1 MLQPVFVLMS
11 QITHLNTV
19 NHVYSWTIASLKS
32 RYLPAFLKPEY
43 GKKSHKRQYGS
54 IHIVLS
60 QNFHQYSKDIQSD
73 PYCPLKDS
81 VWPILSS
88 QGFFISI
95 KNSFLFLFQASF
107 ENLESGTRRVDP
119 YYRFRKIMNFY
130 KKHIGFVVEFFSI
143 FLANSDQGAIQF
155 DPCCPFKN
163 LIYCLFKDLIKIS
176 T

>member
-1 MLQPVFVLMS
+1 MMKFFCKNIKFLLKKSFIIDVCLGFKYASAFNCFYLLIHNICCYIFYHYAPTRIVLMS

-19 NHVYSWTIASLKS
+19 NHVYSRTIASLKS

-81 VWPILSS
+81 V
-88 QGFFISI
+88 
-95 KNSFLFLFQASF
+95 
-107 ENLESGTRRVDP
+107 
-119 YYRFRKIMNFY
+119 
-130 KKHIGFVVEFFSI
+130 
-143 FLANSDQGAIQF
+143 
-155 DPCCPFKN
+155 
-163 LIYCLFKDLIKIS
+163 
-176 T
+176 